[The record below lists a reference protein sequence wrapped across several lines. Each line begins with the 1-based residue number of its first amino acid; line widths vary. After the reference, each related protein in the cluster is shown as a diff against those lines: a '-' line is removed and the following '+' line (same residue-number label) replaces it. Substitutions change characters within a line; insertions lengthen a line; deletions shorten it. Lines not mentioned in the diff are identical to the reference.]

1 LNDEPRPAEG
11 EPNLVANSNPEP
23 MPTKEPMAAMEPVDP
38 AQPTQAT
45 RWSSVRAH
53 DRNGRTTGANAGF
66 VSGARIGG
74 YVLLECI
81 GQGGMA
87 RVYRAEHEGLQR
99 QVALKVLLDPGSA
112 VEGHERF
119 LREARIAAA
128 IKHRNVVNIFDVG
141 VDRGTPYLAMELLE
155 GADLDTFMGGKN
167 RLDEATTMDIIIPIA
182 SALATV
188 HDAGIVHRDLKPGNI
203 FLARGRNDELEPR
216 LLDFGISKS
225 TTEQLRLTSTHGP
238 VLGTPFY
245 MSPEAAAGGEMTA
258 LSDQYALGVVL
269 YECLAGTHP
278 FAASNNFAEIVQRIS
293 SGNYKPISAQNPQL
307 SKRMAT
313 IVERAMQLD
322 PARRF
327 RDMRAMGRE
336 LLVLAGQRTRVTWQL
351 SFTELPASVAVAKS
365 SVLNSTPPVP
375 MVRRVRRRPRY
386 VTPALLALLVVGTWQ
401 SLSYEPVR
409 ERLEP
414 LRERSA
420 TWAALARE
428 RLDSIISDELTVE
441 AVGGDLPMVKLAL
454 EPPPNVAVASSL
466 SATSTDF
473 PAAIALPDSDP
484 ALALAPPSPTPA
496 EPSSVAAANGDAP
509 AVSQAPRNT
518 ARSANARRSK
528 TSKRVPEPAPV
539 VPPAMQLGTN
549 NAPILD

>member
-1 LNDEPRPAEG
+1 LNDEPRPSEG
-11 EPNLVANSNPEP
+11 GPDLIANSNSEP
-23 MPTKEPMAAMEPVDP
+23 MVPEEPIPSDRTEP
-38 AQPTQAT
+38 T
-45 RWSSVRAH
+45 RWSSVRVH
-53 DRNGRTTGANAGF
+53 DRNGRTTGADGGF
-66 VSGARIGG
+66 VEGARIGG

-99 QVALKVLLDPGSA
+99 QVALKVLLDPRGA
-112 VEGHERF
+112 IEGHERF

-203 FLARGRNDELEPR
+203 FLARGGNDELEPR

-269 YECLAGTHP
+269 YECLTGTHP
-278 FAASNNFAEIVQRIS
+278 FAASNNFAEIVQRIAT
-293 SGNYKPISAQNPQL
+293 GDYTPISVQNPQL
-307 SKRMAT
+307 SKRMAA

-322 PARRF
+322 PTRRF
-327 RDMRAMGRE
+327 GNMRAMGRE

-351 SFTELPASVAVAKS
+351 SFTEFPGQAPLVKS
-365 SVLNSTPPVP
+365 ALLNTTPPVP
-375 MVRRVRRRPRY
+375 MVRRMRRRWHYALP
-386 VTPALLALLVVGTWQ
+386 VLLALLGVGGWQ
-401 SLSYEPVR
+401 SLRYEPVR
-409 ERLEP
+409 DGLE
-414 LRERSA
+414 LVRERSA
-420 TWAALARE
+420 TWIAVAGE
-428 RLDSIISDELTVE
+428 RLAWVVSNGITVE
-441 AVGGDLPMVKLAL
+441 AVHDDLPVVRLAL
-454 EPPPNVAVASSL
+454 EPPPSVPALPASLAASS
-466 SATSTDF
+466 ADF
-473 PAAIALPDSDP
+473 PAAIATPLPLSDSELGLAEPPSATPPDPISATEASPDGLATSRARGTTRATGTRRKSKRDRATAPAPISAPP
-484 ALALAPPSPTPA
+484 ALL
-496 EPSSVAAANGDAP
+496 
-509 AVSQAPRNT
+509 
-518 ARSANARRSK
+518 
-528 TSKRVPEPAPV
+528 
-539 VPPAMQLGTN
+539 LGTN